1 MRFYRQF
8 RMIKA
13 CLLAVACT
21 LPVTDSLMAK
31 EVDPPVPEPR
41 LDAINVC
48 YDFGCKNRST
58 GNLPEHEW
66 LEVAHWFHPPAKTP
80 EEELRQIKHAIGW
93 MEVLIGRHTPTHR
106 DVAFSLPRTD
116 NYRDLFPGQQ
126 DCIDESTNTTT
137 YLRLFEQQGLLQH
150 FEVIERA
157 YRQAIFDQHWAA
169 QVREKSTGTRFV
181 VDSWFQPNGYLP
193 IIQASEEWEDIPFM
207 SAVID
212 SSDRSGNDQH

>member
-1 MRFYRQF
+1 MLQA
-8 RMIKA
+8 MEI
-13 CLLAVACT
+13 
-21 LPVTDSLMAK
+21 
-31 EVDPPVPEPR
+31 DPPVPKPR
-41 LDAINVC
+41 LDAITVC
-48 YDFGCKNRST
+48 YDFGCKNRSIV
-58 GNLPEHEW
+58 NLPENEW
-66 LEVAHWFHPPAKTP
+66 LEVANWFNPPAKTP
-80 EEELRQIKHAIGW
+80 EEELQQIKHAVGW
-93 MEVLIGRHTPTHR
+93 MEVLIGRHTPTHK
-106 DVAFSLPRTD
+106 DVAFSLPLVE

-137 YLRLFEQQGLLQH
+137 YLLLFEEQGLLRH

-169 QVREKSTGTRFV
+169 QIRDKSTGARFV

-212 SSDRSGNDQH
+212 SSIRQ